1 MSKFIS
7 TDESRGEKNAKYVS
21 TSLTFNDTNF
31 TALEDAWTS
40 TIINDT
46 IL

>member
-1 MSKFIS
+1 MSKFTS
-7 TDESRGEKNAKYVS
+7 TDESRGENAKYVS

>member
-1 MSKFIS
+1 MKV
-7 TDESRGEKNAKYVS
+7 EEKNAKYVS
-21 TSLTFNDTNF
+21 TSLTFDTNF